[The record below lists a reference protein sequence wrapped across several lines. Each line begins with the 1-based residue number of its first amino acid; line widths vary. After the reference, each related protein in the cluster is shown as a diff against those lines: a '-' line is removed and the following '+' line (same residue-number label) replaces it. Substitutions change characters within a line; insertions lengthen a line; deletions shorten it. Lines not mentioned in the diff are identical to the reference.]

1 MNRDR
6 ADSICEL
13 TNKIRNCEGF
23 LGSLKGRSYNDEFTI
38 YYRGNETCELEEE
51 CLNILIE
58 HYEKKLDGLNQ
69 QLSKL

>member
-1 MNRDR
+1 MDRDK
-6 ADSICEL
+6 ADNICKL
-13 TNKIRNCEGF
+13 TNKIRRCEDF
-23 LGSLKGRSYNDEFTI
+23 LGCLKGRSYNDEFTI

-58 HYEKKLDGLNQ
+58 HYEEKLDELNQ